1 MKLLKDFIN
10 LGAITY
16 VIICILQAIVFPPS
30 FLSSL
35 DNVFFIFAL
44 LNILLI
50 NIEEKEWR
58 FITLTFLLFF
68 SWSVASDLFNHG
80 YAMMSNITYLF
91 YFLKWPA
98 ILVTVL
104 DFAKRGSVIYRMRYF
119 VDGLLFFVI
128 SINLFLVFNPFGYGE
143 FLQNVFTP
151 KPYSN
156 FVFFNEFQ
164 NFRLIGTQMN
174 SNDNAV
180 ILSLFYFYYLMIDS
194 KKWYFILIL
203 GVLIVLTQS
212 RTVFILT
219 VVLTMLFLFFSLKNR
234 MSNMRFMLSS
244 MFVGVLLS
252 IIVLSSGNL
261 RSLFNGEA
269 FRSNSLMVR
278 LENLSSALSFDGN
291 SLLLGRGTILNPID
305 TLGVYID
312 SEYVRV
318 ILQYG
323 FIGMAFWVLIAVAI
337 LKQFKLRS
345 MNFSYWLVLMTF
357 VFGVSLTNFTFSHG
371 GLGVVIVFFM
381 GLTFCS
387 SEDELTTQ

>member
-1 MKLLKDFIN
+1 MEKL
-10 LGAITY
+10 
-16 VIICILQAIVFPPS
+16 
-30 FLSSL
+30 
-35 DNVFFIFAL
+35 
-44 LNILLI
+44 
-50 NIEEKEWR
+50 
-58 FITLTFLLFF
+58 
-68 SWSVASDLFNHG
+68 
-80 YAMMSNITYLF
+80 
-91 YFLKWPA
+91 
-98 ILVTVL
+98 
-104 DFAKRGSVIYRMRYF
+104 
-119 VDGLLFFVI
+119 
-128 SINLFLVFNPFGYGE
+128 
-143 FLQNVFTP
+143 
-151 KPYSN
+151 
-156 FVFFNEFQ
+156 
-164 NFRLIGTQMN
+164 
-174 SNDNAV
+174 
-180 ILSLFYFYYLMIDS
+180 
-194 KKWYFILIL
+194 
-203 GVLIVLTQS
+203 
-212 RTVFILT
+212 
-219 VVLTMLFLFFSLKNR
+219 
-234 MSNMRFMLSS
+234 
-244 MFVGVLLS
+244 
-252 IIVLSSGNL
+252 
-261 RSLFNGEA
+261 

>member
-1 MKLLKDFIN
+1 MKEFIN

>member
-1 MKLLKDFIN
+1 MKLLKDYIN

>member
-1 MKLLKDFIN
+1 VKLLKDIIN
-10 LGAITY
+10 LGAVTY
-16 VIICILQAIVFPPS
+16 VIICILQAVLFPPA
-30 FLSSL
+30 FLGSL

-44 LNILLI
+44 LNIAII

-58 FITLTFLLFF
+58 LITLSFLLFF

-80 YAMMSNITYLF
+80 YAVKSNITYLL
-91 YFLKWPA
+91 YFVKWPA

-104 DFAKRGSVIYRMRYF
+104 NLVKRKSAMQKMRYF
-119 VDGLLFFVI
+119 VDVLLFLII
-128 SINLFLVFNPFGYGE
+128 SINLFLLVNPFDYGE
-143 FLQNVFTP
+143 SLQNVFTP

-180 ILSLFYFYYLMIDS
+180 IMSLYYFYYLMIDN
-194 KKWYFILIL
+194 KKWYFILIV
-203 GVLIVLTQS
+203 GCLIVLTQS

-219 VVLTMLFLFFSLKNR
+219 VVLTLLFLFFSLKDR
-234 MSNMRFMLSS
+234 MSNKRFIQSS
-244 MFVGVLLS
+244 MAVCVLLS
-252 IIVLSSGNL
+252 VIVLSSGNL

-278 LENLSSALSFDGN
+278 LDNLSSALSLDSN
-291 SLLLGRGTILNPID
+291 TLLLGRGTILNPID

-345 MNFSYWLVLMTF
+345 MNFTYWLVLITF

-371 GLGVVIVFFM
+371 DLGVAIVFFM
-381 GLTFCS
+381 GLIFV
-387 SEDELTTQ
+387 LQ

>member
-1 MKLLKDFIN
+1 MKLLKDYIN

-164 NFRLIGTQMN
+164 NFRLIGT
-174 SNDNAV
+174 
-180 ILSLFYFYYLMIDS
+180 
-194 KKWYFILIL
+194 
-203 GVLIVLTQS
+203 
-212 RTVFILT
+212 
-219 VVLTMLFLFFSLKNR
+219 
-234 MSNMRFMLSS
+234 
-244 MFVGVLLS
+244 
-252 IIVLSSGNL
+252 
-261 RSLFNGEA
+261 
-269 FRSNSLMVR
+269 
-278 LENLSSALSFDGN
+278 
-291 SLLLGRGTILNPID
+291 
-305 TLGVYID
+305 
-312 SEYVRV
+312 
-318 ILQYG
+318 
-323 FIGMAFWVLIAVAI
+323 
-337 LKQFKLRS
+337 
-345 MNFSYWLVLMTF
+345 
-357 VFGVSLTNFTFSHG
+357 
-371 GLGVVIVFFM
+371 
-381 GLTFCS
+381 
-387 SEDELTTQ
+387 

>member
-1 MKLLKDFIN
+1 MKLLKEFIN